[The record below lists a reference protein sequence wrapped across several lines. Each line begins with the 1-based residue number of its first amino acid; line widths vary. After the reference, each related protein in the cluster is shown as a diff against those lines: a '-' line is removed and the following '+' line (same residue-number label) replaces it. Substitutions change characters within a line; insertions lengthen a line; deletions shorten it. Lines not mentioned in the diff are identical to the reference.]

1 VLSLTAAGSVT
12 PALSA
17 PPAGTSTP
25 EQLRTR
31 LLVGLN
37 DVRYA
42 HGLGAL
48 RLEQGLEEAAD
59 AHSAEMLADGYFGH
73 GSADGQQFWQ
83 RIEHFYPQATNGG
96 WQVGENL
103 LWAPGSVTAGRA
115 IRLWMSS
122 PGHRA
127 NILSPAW
134 TQIGIGIDAGSDA
147 PGVFAGLSVTVVTV
161 DFGARA

>member
-1 VLSLTAAGSVT
+1 MSLTAASSVT
-12 PALSA
+12 PALST
-17 PPAGTSTP
+17 PPAGTSTQA
-25 EQLRTR
+25 QLRSR

-37 DVRYA
+37 DVRSA
-42 HGLGAL
+42 HGLGVL

-73 GSADGQQFWQ
+73 GSADGRQFWQ
-83 RIEHFYPQATNGG
+83 RIEQFYPQAETGS

-103 LWAPGSVTAGRA
+103 LWALGSVSAGRV

-134 TQIGIGIDAGSDA
+134 TEVGIGIDAGGDA
-147 PGVFAGLSVTVVTV
+147 PGVFAGRSVTVVTV
-161 DFGARA
+161 DFGAGT

>member
-1 VLSLTAAGSVT
+1 MCLTAASSVT
-12 PALSA
+12 PALLAS
-17 PPAGTSTP
+17 PAGSNTQA
-25 EQLRTR
+25 QLQSR
-31 LLVGLN
+31 LLAGLN
-37 DVRYA
+37 DVRSA
-42 HGLGAL
+42 HGLGVL

-83 RIEHFYPQATNGG
+83 RIEHFYPQVTNGS

-103 LWAPGSVTAGRA
+103 LWAPGTVTASRA
-115 IRLWMSS
+115 ISLWMSS

-134 TQIGIGIDAGSDA
+134 TQVGIGIEAGSDA
-147 PGVFAGLSVTVVTV
+147 PGVFAGRSVTIVTV